1 MLKGLRKVNFYA
13 ILFIRRAPMSIV
25 NRENVLDLLY
35 SYNPWWRTGFIQ
47 KEFVKPMH
55 RFAYFEAF
63 RCMMRE
69 DIRRSVVLCGARR
82 TGKTTIMYQAIS
94 ALLEQGVSPKD
105 ILFVSFDHPLL
116 KLCSV
121 NTVMETFRSNI
132 SASETVYCFFD
143 EIQYAADWNNWL
155 KILYDTDPKI
165 KIMATG
171 SASPILSDKTSE
183 SGLGRWKVI
192 HVPTLSFYEYCELL
206 QISVPPLPQDIKPTQ
221 LYLRDEREQ
230 QDILRKLSA
239 LQVHFIRYL
248 QVGGFPELAL
258 SKDDLYAQ
266 RVLREDIVDK
276 ALKRDIPAIYG
287 IRNIADIE
295 RIFLY
300 LCYNSSNIINLQTM
314 GKEMDGV
321 SRTTIE
327 KYISYL
333 ESASLIYVS
342 PLVTLGAKKV
352 LKNQNKIYI
361 ADAAMRNAVLM
372 KDDITNDP
380 EELGVIAETAV
391 YKHIKAFYYE
401 DAPTV
406 GYYRGGGKGKEIDIV
421 VKSEHFEP
429 IMIEVKYR
437 EQAKIA
443 EDDAIVMEAGV
454 KHPNL
459 VITKRPEDCGLH
471 SYGEKSV
478 YRIPAPAFL
487 YLLGYVEQVRNGK

>member
-1 MLKGLRKVNFYA
+1 
-13 ILFIRRAPMSIV
+13 MSIV
-25 NRENVLDLLY
+25 SQENILDLLY
-35 SYNPWWRTGFIQ
+35 SYNSWWKTGFIP
-47 KEFVKPMH
+47 KDFVKPMR

-63 RCMMRE
+63 NCMMRD

-82 TGKTTIMYQAIS
+82 TGKTTIMYQAI
-94 ALLEQGVSPKD
+94 AELLQTGVAPKD

-121 NTVMETFRSNI
+121 NAVMETFRANI
-132 SASETVYCFFD
+132 SSNETVYCFFD

-155 KILYDTDPKI
+155 KILYDTNPKI

-171 SASPILSDKTSE
+171 SASPIITDKTSE

-206 QISVPPLPQDIKPTQ
+206 QISVPQLPEDIKPTQ
-221 LYLRDEREQ
+221 LYLRSEQDQ
-230 QDILRKLSA
+230 QDILRKLSS

-276 ALKRDIPAIYG
+276 ALKRDIPAVYG
-287 IRNIADIE
+287 IRNVADIE

-300 LCYNSSNIINLQTM
+300 LSYNSSNIINLQTM

-327 KYISYL
+327 KYINYL

-342 PLVTLGAKKV
+342 PLVTLDSKKV

-380 EELGVIAETAV
+380 EELGLIAETAV
-391 YKHIKAFYYE
+391 YKHIKSFYYE

-406 GYYRGGGKGKEIDIV
+406 GYYRGGSKGNEIDVV
-421 VKSEHFEP
+421 VKSERFAP

-437 EQAKIA
+437 EQAKIT
-443 EDDAIVMEAGV
+443 ENDAIVVEAV
-454 KHPNL
+454 ANHPNL
-459 VITKRPEDCGLH
+459 VITKRNDDFGLCL
-471 SYGEKSV
+471 YGEKSV
-478 YRIPAPAFL
+478 YRMPAPAFL
-487 YLLGYVEQVRNGK
+487 YLLGYVEKIRNSKK